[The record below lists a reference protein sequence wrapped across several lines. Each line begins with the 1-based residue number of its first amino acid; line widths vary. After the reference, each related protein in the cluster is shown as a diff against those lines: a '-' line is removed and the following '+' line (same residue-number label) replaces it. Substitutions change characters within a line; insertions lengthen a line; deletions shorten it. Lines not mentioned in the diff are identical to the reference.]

1 MESLPTELLELICTF
16 LPVRDLVAFSATATV
31 YRDAARFVM
40 LNDAELSLDVSMCI
54 LDHYSISFLVPVAI
68 RRNLSRQFY
77 DLTNRIQP
85 VTAWQDHIVV
95 TEDMRAIGSE
105 ALVLFAGSISAS
117 FKKKMQQ
124 TIISAMAPPS
134 ESLENTLRAFVQREY
149 YRWMSE
155 MTSHKRRKI
164 IKYSE

>member
-1 MESLPTELLELICTF
+1 MESIPTELLELICTF

-54 LDHYSISFLVPVAI
+54 LNHYNISFLIPVAI
-68 RRNLSRQFY
+68 HRNLSRQFY
-77 DLTNRIQP
+77 DLANRIQP
-85 VTAWQDHIVV
+85 VTAWQDHIVI
-95 TEDMRAIGSE
+95 TEDMRAIGND

-124 TIISAMAPPS
+124 TITSNMAPS
-134 ESLENTLRAFVQREY
+134 TDSLENTLRAFVQHEY
-149 YRWMSE
+149 YQWMSV
-155 MTSHKRRKI
+155 MCQKRRKI